1 MGFVLDARFLVGL
14 VVGALLYRYYMM
26 RKAKG

>member
-1 MGFVLDARFLVGL
+1 MGFILDVRFLVGL
-14 VVGALLYRYYMM
+14 VVGAAIYHYYMS